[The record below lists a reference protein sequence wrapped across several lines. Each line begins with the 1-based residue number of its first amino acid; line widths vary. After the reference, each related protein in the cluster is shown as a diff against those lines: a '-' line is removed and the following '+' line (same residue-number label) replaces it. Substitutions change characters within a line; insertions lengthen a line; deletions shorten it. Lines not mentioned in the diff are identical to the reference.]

1 MPTTASHDGIV
12 SPMASIKNPNTSIS
26 VTAHSPIAVIADSE
40 ILAQSPFRL
49 LAAGCADLISNFTA
63 IKDWELA
70 HRLKN
75 ESFSES
81 AAALSIMSAHLITD
95 NISNIK
101 PNLEPSARIVMK
113 SLFSGGMAI
122 SIAGSSRPASGSEHL
137 FSHALDK
144 ILDKPALHGEQ
155 CGIGTIMMMYL
166 HGGDWKAIRDALK
179 AVQAPTT
186 AAEIGVAEEDIIEAL
201 MMAHSIR
208 PERYTILGDNG
219 ISKDAAYEL
228 AHKTEV
234 I

>member
-1 MPTTASHDGIV
+1 
-12 SPMASIKNPNTSIS
+12 
-26 VTAHSPIAVIADSE
+26 
-40 ILAQSPFRL
+40 
-49 LAAGCADLISNFTA
+49 
-63 IKDWELA
+63 
-70 HRLKN
+70 
-75 ESFSES
+75 
-81 AAALSIMSAHLITD
+81 
-95 NISNIK
+95 
-101 PNLEPSARIVMK
+101 MK

-166 HGGDWKAIRDALK
+166 HGGDWRAIKNALES
-179 AVQAPTT
+179 VQAPTS
-186 AAEIGVAEEDIIEAL
+186 ASQIGISDDDVIESL
-201 MMAHSIR
+201 VMAHKIR

-219 ISKDAAYEL
+219 MSKDAAYEL